1 LTEEEALTAIDRNCG
16 EYGYT
21 WENGSGKERYL
32 ERLARGLEK
41 PATRLWRW
49 PSSSR
54 SAFLSASSISS
65 GVIELLHKLLSML
78 AHE

>member
-41 PATRLWRW
+41 PWFTPEGNLLRAKAAKLVR
-49 PSSSR
+49 SR
-54 SAFLSASSISS
+54 S
-65 GVIELLHKLLSML
+65 
-78 AHE
+78 